1 MQLDVFRERFF
12 KGAPRYQWIGLLGRG
27 GVGIVFKAQDLEL
40 EEVVAIKVLSPDFD
54 SEEQELLA
62 RFKREISLNRKIKH
76 PNVARIHDF
85 GISGE
90 YPYITMEYCPGQD
103 LRRRIHARRKLPIP
117 EAISI
122 LRQIAHG
129 THAAHQMGII
139 HRDLKSSNVMVG
151 DDDAVAILDFG
162 LARGLYDPGITARSL
177 ILGTPNYMSPEQAM
191 GTDLDPRSDIYSIG
205 IIAFE
210 ALTGMV
216 PYDSDSP
223 IATAMLHLTAP
234 IPEERLVEAGI
245 PPALR
250 QIVVR
255 ALAKERTARFD
266 TAAELE
272 AELAR
277 VQGELAVGG
286 FGGGAPAP
294 PGGAVGSSAAAAAE
308 TTRPATDA
316 APSAPPATAQ
326 EPAAPAED
334 EAPKTQVRR
343 RHPVVLVVEDE
354 PAERAAFARA
364 LLGSGCYVLEA
375 TNGQQALETLVAKPV
390 DLVVLDVTLPGMDGF
405 DVTRVIKSQPTM
417 SGLPIVL
424 SSSQMSRR
432 QFAFGIQAGA
442 NDFLTKPIAAGT
454 LVWRIW
460 KLLRPLGFLPPEERE
475 AEKEAVRKRL
485 G

>member
-40 EEVVAIKVLSPDFD
+40 EEAVAIKVLSPDFD

-103 LRRRIHARRKLPIP
+103 LRRRIHARRKLPIT

-129 THAAHQMGII
+129 SHAAHQMGII

-234 IPEERLVEAGI
+234 IPEERLVAAGI
-245 PPALR
+245 PAALR

-272 AELAR
+272 SELAR

-286 FGGGAPAP
+286 FGGGAPPA
-294 PGGAVGSSAAAAAE
+294 GDAVGAAVPATKEPVRPAAGSAPVAPATAEEPAAAAA
-308 TTRPATDA
+308 
-316 APSAPPATAQ
+316 
-326 EPAAPAED
+326 D

-343 RHPVVLVVEDE
+343 RHPVVLVVEDD

-375 TNGQQALETLVAKPV
+375 TNGQQALETLVANPV

-475 AEKEAVRKRL
+475 AEKEAGRKRF